1 MKKILVCTDGS
12 DYAQECCQY
21 AAWLAGRTGAE
32 IDLLYLTDIRQF
44 EVPFIADLSGSLGI
58 QPYQDIMSQLQELE
72 RKKALMI
79 EESSRKVLASGG
91 LQEGVNFHHR
101 TGLLVDC
108 LGDFEDDA
116 DLVML
121 GKRGE
126 NANFASEH
134 LGSTM
139 ERVLRASKKPC
150 LVTSRKFKEIGK
162 VILAYDGGQSCRK
175 ALQYLTVAGREAM
188 SDIDFHI
195 VTVVENGD
203 ETFAQK
209 NLAEAETIS
218 QAAGYTPVCQM
229 LRGHVEESLSD
240 YVEKEGIDL
249 LVMGAYGHTRIR
261 YLLIGSTTTATLRHC
276 KVPVLCFR

>member
-1 MKKILVCTDGS
+1 MNKILVCTDGS
-12 DYAQECCQY
+12 DYAQICCRY
-21 AAWLAGRTGAE
+21 AAWLAARSGAC

-58 QPYQDIMSQLQELE
+58 QPYQDIISQLQEME

-79 EESSRKVLASGG
+79 EETSRQVLAAGG
-91 LQEGVNFHHR
+91 HTTGINFHHR

-108 LGDFEDDA
+108 LGDFERDV
-116 DLVML
+116 DLVMI

-126 NANFASEH
+126 NADFASEH

-150 LVTSRKFKEIGK
+150 LVTSRNFREIGK
-162 VILAYDGGQSCRK
+162 IMLAYDGGQSCRK
-175 ALQYLTVAGREAM
+175 ALQYLTTEGWPTLGDAN
-188 SDIDFHI
+188 FHI
-195 VTVVENGD
+195 TTVVENGD
-203 ETFAQK
+203 EAFAQK
-209 NLAEAETIS
+209 CLGEAES
-218 QAAGYTPVCQM
+218 VSRAAGYSPVCQ
-229 LRGHVEESLSD
+229 LLHGHVEETLSG

-261 YLLIGSTTTATLRHC
+261 YLLIGSATTDTILGC
-276 KVPVLCFR
+276 KIPVLCYR